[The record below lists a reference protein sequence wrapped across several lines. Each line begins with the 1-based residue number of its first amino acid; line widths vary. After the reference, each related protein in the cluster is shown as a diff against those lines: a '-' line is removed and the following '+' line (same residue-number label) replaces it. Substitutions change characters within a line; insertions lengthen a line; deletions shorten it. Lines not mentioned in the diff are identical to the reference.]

1 VALTRRVHARVLAAT
16 ACAALAAG
24 CSASVRTAA
33 PAAARAATADAAPAS
48 AKSPATVELE
58 AIERDC
64 PDARSF
70 PNDGRKTVW
79 WQGFPRTNEA
89 LRAEIDRRADALRSG
104 PIGHR
109 ARKLASLRL
118 VATAHDLVEAGAD
131 AGAAEA
137 LAQAVSLDA
146 GNGYAWLLMAS
157 VTRGPKARELADRAE
172 RTLPRDPGVRC
183 ELRGLQWTLRN
194 A

>member
-1 VALTRRVHARVLAAT
+1 VALTRWARVRALVATSCVALTAA
-16 ACAALAAG
+16 
-24 CSASVRTAA
+24 CSASVRTTA
-33 PAAARAATADAAPAS
+33 PADARAAATVAPAV
-48 AKSPATVELE
+48 AKLPAAVELE

-64 PDARSF
+64 PDARGLR
-70 PNDGRKTVW
+70 NDARHSVW
-79 WQGFPRTNEA
+79 WQGFQRTNET
-89 LRAEIDRRADALRSG
+89 LRAEIDRRAEALRSG
-104 PIGHR
+104 PIGNR
-109 ARKLASLRL
+109 ARELASLRL
-118 VATAHDLVEAGAD
+118 AATAHDLLQAEAD

-146 GNGYAWLLMAS
+146 GNGYAWLLMAY
-157 VTRGPKARELADRAE
+157 VTEGPKALELAERAE